1 MKSRPYGPTAVPSD
15 VDGAP
20 SCASSDNRNATP
32 TDAGLKGRGQSIAP
46 QVGKSSATVANPIS
60 GRRVVEELKGDEA
73 ASDDR
78 HEAERKQC

>member
-1 MKSRPYGPTAVPSD
+1 MKSRPYGPTADPSD

-20 SCASSDNRNATP
+20 SCVSGDNATP

-60 GRRVVEELKGDEA
+60 GRRVVKELKGDEA

-78 HEAERKQC
+78 DEAERKQC